1 MNGTN
6 IGAGLIGL
14 SLLVEVDGLGPDLV
28 TLPLT
33 ALTPGGVL
41 NPVRSPG
48 EPVVQG
54 PDRLRFTMVPGR
66 GAGLSYRLLVRDLVR
81 CVCLGLCVCACSV
94 CWVHSMCGR
103 AGVLLYL
110 KCFCVHLCA
119 LVCTCVCVSVRECAC
134 VCVCIRVCVSVC
146 ECV

>member
-1 MNGTN
+1 MVQVSVNGTN

-81 CVCLGLCVCACSV
+81 CVWG
-94 CWVHSMCGR
+94 
-103 AGVLLYL
+103 
-110 KCFCVHLCA
+110 
-119 LVCTCVCVSVRECAC
+119 CAC
-134 VCVCIRVCVSVC
+134 VHVRFVGCTPCADVRVCYC
-146 ECV
+146 T

>member
-1 MNGTN
+1 MFLREYDSVVRPARALMVQVSVNGTN

-54 PDRLRFTMVPGR
+54 PDRLRFTMAPGR

-81 CVCLGLCVCACSV
+81 CVCVGLCVCMFGLLGTVHVRACGCVTVSQ
-94 CWVHSMCGR
+94 MC
-103 AGVLLYL
+103 
-110 KCFCVHLCA
+110 
-119 LVCTCVCVSVRECAC
+119 
-134 VCVCIRVCVSVC
+134 VC